1 MERLLVM
8 GRALFETMHRVNNRE
23 NQICA
28 ARGKR
33 LLFFRPRRVRS
44 LLRHAGERAR
54 GGERLGKISQ
64 DVVDMLDV
72 ACSLRTP
79 KVTLRNDSPR
89 RRHKGAATAAEPD
102 ARLTQNSP
110 VRSQSPHGLS
120 AACRVESMTARG
132 GNNA

>member
-1 MERLLVM
+1 M
-8 GRALFETMHRVNNRE
+8 GRASFESMRGVNDRE
-23 NQICA
+23 NQNCA
-28 ARGKR
+28 AGGKR

-44 LLRHAGERAR
+44 LLSRAGERAR
-54 GGERLGKISQ
+54 GVERLGKISQ

-102 ARLTQNSP
+102 AKLTQNSP
-110 VRSQSPHGLS
+110 VRSQSPHGRS
-120 AACRVESMTARG
+120 VACRVESMTARG